1 MGAWYDEIP
10 HDDILKWMLDQK
22 LWFVA
27 SAPLSGKGHV
37 NLSPRGGYDS
47 VRLHVRMHMPGPG
60 TVALFALTGRT
71 PINIVGKNAC
81 WFPDMTGSGAY
92 IGVQRISAR
101 KQQPDQN
108 ATN

>member
-10 HDDILKWMLDQK
+10 NDDILKWMLDQK

-47 VRLHVRMHMPGPG
+47 VRLHVMHMHGSG
-60 TVALFALTGRT
+60 SVALFALTGRT

-81 WFPDMTGSGAY
+81 WFPDMTGSGAL
-92 IGVQRISAR
+92 ISAHPMLE
-101 KQQPDQN
+101 QQPDQDHAAN
-108 ATN
+108 